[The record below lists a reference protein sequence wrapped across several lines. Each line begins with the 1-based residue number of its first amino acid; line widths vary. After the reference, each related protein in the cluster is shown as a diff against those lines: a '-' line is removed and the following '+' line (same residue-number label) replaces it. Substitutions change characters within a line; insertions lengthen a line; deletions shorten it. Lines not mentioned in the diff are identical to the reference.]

1 MVEGQPED
9 LLVDPLPLAI
19 AYTTIDGRY
28 MKFGVNRERVAVV
41 IRNNTSDHNSTNIC
55 GNKMLFAVDMLQ
67 YMWSRTEK
75 KLESQR
81 LQKKYPDGSKG
92 VRTNSTLRMFGICD
106 STETWSDVGT

>member
-1 MVEGQPED
+1 M
-9 LLVDPLPLAI
+9 
-19 AYTTIDGRY
+19 
-28 MKFGVNRERVAVV
+28 AVV
-41 IRNNTSDHNSTNIC
+41 IRNNTSDHNSINIC

-75 KLESQR
+75 NLESQR

-106 STETWSDVGT
+106 STETWSDVGTGT

>member
-1 MVEGQPED
+1 
-9 LLVDPLPLAI
+9 
-19 AYTTIDGRY
+19 
-28 MKFGVNRERVAVV
+28 
-41 IRNNTSDHNSTNIC
+41 
-55 GNKMLFAVDMLQ
+55 MLFAVDMLQ

-106 STETWSDVGT
+106 STETWSDVGTGT

>member
-1 MVEGQPED
+1 MVEGQPEED
-9 LLVDPLPLAI
+9 
-19 AYTTIDGRY
+19 TTIDGRY

-75 KLESQR
+75 KLAFAEKISGR
-81 LQKKYPDGSKG
+81 
-92 VRTNSTLRMFGICD
+92 V
-106 STETWSDVGT
+106 